1 MKLYGASGHA
11 KVIIDILNAQG
22 VEITEIFDDFSTELS
37 LNGIK
42 VSKPNSTNEDIIISI
57 GDNSI
62 RKRIVENGSFQQ
74 FGIAIH
80 PSAIVS
86 PYAEIGE
93 GCVVMQGAIIQ
104 SGAKIGRH
112 CIINTG
118 ATVDH
123 DCIIEDY
130 VHISPGV
137 NLCGNV
143 HVGSGT
149 QVGVGSSVVPGVRIG
164 NWSLVC
170 AGSVVVSDIPS
181 NCVAAGNFCKVKRY
195 K

>member
-22 VEITEIFDDFSTELS
+22 VEITEIFDDFSTQMS

-42 VSKPNSTNEDIIISI
+42 ISKPNSTTEEIIISI
-57 GDNSI
+57 GDNNI
-62 RKRIVENGSFQQ
+62 RKNIVENGLFQQ
-74 FGIAIH
+74 FGIAVH

-93 GCVVMQGAIIQ
+93 GSVIMQGTIIQ

-130 VHISPGV
+130 AHISPGV

-143 HVGSGT
+143 YVGSGS
-149 QVGVGSSVVPGVRIG
+149 QVGVGSSVIPGVRIG

-170 AGSVVVSDIPS
+170 AGSVVISDIPS
-181 NCVAAGNFCKVKRY
+181 NCVASGNFCKVKRY